1 MPTDTTQPVVLAAD
15 TGEDYPPEAQ
25 TATVEWRTSPRPGEE
40 EARWFSANPGLFL
53 NCQGLWIGIKGHKIE
68 ARGASLSEVHD
79 QLTRMEIL
87 DALIVHVPSDLGH
100 PRTLIA

>member
-1 MPTDTTQPVVLAAD
+1 MPTDTTLPVVLSAD
-15 TGEDYPPEAQ
+15 TGEDYPPEMQ
-25 TATVEWRTSPRPGEE
+25 TATVEWRATRRPGEE
-40 EARWFSANPGLFL
+40 EARWFSANPARFT

-87 DALIVHVPSDLGH
+87 DALIVQVPRDLGH